1 MAQALLRRLKRT
13 EPDCEIHMLAPAWTL
28 PVASRM
34 AEVDEVLDLPFRHGE
49 LHLRRRWRLG
59 RDLRQA
65 GYSRAYVLPNSFK
78 SALLPFFARIP
89 ARIGWVG
96 EARWLLLT
104 DCRRLDPA
112 ALPLMVD
119 RFASLAGPYAGPKP
133 AGQNHSPLEGL
144 SVGSGLPAKQGR
156 SPQLN
161 RWGGPPTDASCLT
174 PTSGESAS
182 RQASR
187 WGGSHSIN
195 PEDLPH
201 LNVDEKALATTLTA
215 LNLNQPAKLL
225 ALCPGAEYGPAKQW
239 PPAHFASV
247 ATAFAEQGWAVY
259 LFGSAKDRAATAA
272 VTAAMSPSLRA
283 QCHDLAG
290 RTDLSQAID
299 LLSLSSAVVSND
311 SGLMHIA
318 AALGRPLVALYGSTS
333 PDFTPPLTEQVAV
346 LHTDIECR
354 PCFQRQCPYGHLRC
368 LTELQPQRAI
378 AALQK
383 LTSD

>member
-119 RFASLAGPYAGPKP
+119 RFANLADPCAEPKIAG
-133 AGQNHSPLEGL
+133 HDRSPLEGEQ
-144 SVGSGLPAKQGR
+144 AKQGR
-156 SPQLN
+156 SPSL
-161 RWGGPPTDASCLT
+161 SV
-174 PTSGESAS
+174 
-182 RQASR
+182 
-187 WGGSHSIN
+187 WGGSR
-195 PEDLPH
+195 EDLPH
-201 LNVDEKALATTLTA
+201 LTVDKKSLPATLSS
-215 LNLNQPAKLL
+215 LNLNQPEKLL
-225 ALCPGAEYGPAKQW
+225 ALCPGAEFGPAKQW
-239 PPAHFASV
+239 PPAHFAAV
-247 ATAFAEQGWAVY
+247 ATAMAEQGWAVY

-333 PDFTPPLTEQVAV
+333 PDFTPPLTSQVAV

-368 LTELQPQRAI
+368 LTELSPQRAI
-378 AALQK
+378 AALQE
-383 LTSD
+383 LIA